1 MSDDSSREIKRVGYG
16 RPPTHSRFQKGCSGN
31 PRGRQKGVDN
41 FLTDLRH
48 SLGIPVN
55 VNENGKSKRVSTQ
68 KALLLRARE
77 KALKGENRALEN
89 LLDLAR
95 VHNTPENVTIG
106 GGQQD
111 EDGNQMDLRRLT
123 DEELKE
129 LDRIMTKAYGISSDP
144 PSRDT
149 IGLPPSRCDRA
160 ERN

>member
-1 MSDDSSREIKRVGYG
+1 M
-16 RPPTHSRFQKGCSGN
+16 
-31 PRGRQKGVDN
+31 
-41 FLTDLRH
+41 
-48 SLGIPVN
+48 
-55 VNENGKSKRVSTQ
+55 
-68 KALLLRARE
+68 
-77 KALKGENRALEN
+77 
-89 LLDLAR
+89 
-95 VHNTPENVTIG
+95 HNTPENVTIG

>member
-1 MSDDSSREIKRVGYG
+1 MSDDSSLEIKKVGYG
-16 RPPTHSRFQKGCSGN
+16 RPPTHSRFQKGRSGN

-41 FLTDLRH
+41 FLTDLLH
-48 SLGIPVN
+48 SLEIPVN

-95 VHNTPENVTIG
+95 MHNTPENVTIG

-111 EDGNQMDLRRLT
+111 ENGNQMGSKAAHRRGTQRTRPHNDESPRHQLRSTAERHYRLT
-123 DEELKE
+123 SVAL
-129 LDRIMTKAYGISSDP
+129 R
-144 PSRDT
+144 
-149 IGLPPSRCDRA
+149 
-160 ERN
+160 

>member
-1 MSDDSSREIKRVGYG
+1 MADQFYPFPFPEKLLLRQSA
-16 RPPTHSRFQKGCSGN
+16 RPPER
-31 PRGRQKGVDN
+31 RRQ
-41 FLTDLRH
+41 FPETDLRH
-48 SLGIPVN
+48 SLGIPVK

-68 KALLLRARE
+68 TALLLRARE

-95 VHNTPENVTIG
+95 MHNTPENVTIG

>member
-1 MSDDSSREIKRVGYG
+1 MADHLPIPVSRKAAPAIRAA
-16 RPPTHSRFQKGCSGN
+16 C
-31 PRGRQKGVDN
+31 QKGVDN

-95 VHNTPENVTIG
+95 MHNTPENVTIG

-129 LDRIMTKAYGISSDP
+129 LDRIMTKAYGINSDP